1 MSSTEV
7 TGKLPKPQLRSL
19 LHSQIKRNLLLAGI
33 SVLIAGCYMR
43 FVYGDGR
50 KKAYANFSR
59 DYDIEKEFE
68 RMRKKGLFDSCD
80 SD

>member
-19 LHSQIKRNLLLAGI
+19 LHSQIKRNLLLTGI
-33 SVLIAGCYMR
+33 SVIIAGCYMR
-43 FVYGDGR
+43 FGYGDSR
-50 KKAYANFSR
+50 KKAYADFFR